1 MSTPQ
6 REYEKAHQILGLHVD
21 DDIDEKTLKRCYHR
35 EALRNHPDKNNS
47 PEAHQKF
54 VKINEAYNTARK
66 YHGFVYSGEDEVK
79 EEESSIPTT
88 FMNYTNVLFTFLS
101 PLVNSDTFQDIK
113 TKLVYSI
120 IENISNKCEPK
131 ALELIERLNR
141 KQCGKICEL
150 LRNQKDVLHIPASF
164 MEKMELLYT
173 DKLERDECIRIYPS
187 LNDLYSEN
195 VYKLENDNKTYYIP
209 LWHHELVYDNAGAE
223 LYVQCIPKLDDD
235 VEIDEKND
243 IHVSKQVNLIDLW
256 NSPQIDILIGTK
268 QLFVQTKQLKL
279 QRNQTVKIPCGGISR
294 INMSDIYDVSKKSS
308 VYVHLTIT
316 NE

>member
-1 MSTPQ
+1 MSIHQ
-6 REYEKAHQILGLHVD
+6 RKYEKAHQILGLPLD
-21 DDIDEKTLKRCYHR
+21 DEIDEKILKRCYHR
-35 EALRNHPDKNNS
+35 EALRNHPDKNKS
-47 PEAHQKF
+47 PEAHQQF

-66 YHGFVYSGEDEVK
+66 YHGFVDSGEDEVK
-79 EEESSIPTT
+79 EEESGNHTT
-88 FMNYTNVLFTFLS
+88 FMNYTNVLLSFLS
-101 PLVNSDTFQDIK
+101 PVIDSDMFQDIK

-164 MEKMELLYT
+164 MEKMEILYSN
-173 DKLERDECIRIYPS
+173 KLERDECIRIYPS

-195 VYKLENDNKTYYIP
+195 VYRLENDNKTYYIP

-235 VEIDEKND
+235 IEIDEKND
-243 IHVSKQVNLIDLW
+243 IHVHKRMNLIDLW
-256 NSPQIDILIGTK
+256 NNPVIDIVIGNK
-268 QLFVQTKQLKL
+268 QLSIQTKQLKM
-279 QRNQTVKIPCGGISR
+279 QRNQTVKIPGGGISR
-294 INMSDIYDVSKKSS
+294 INVSDIYDVSKKSS
-308 VYVHLTIT
+308 VHVHFTIT